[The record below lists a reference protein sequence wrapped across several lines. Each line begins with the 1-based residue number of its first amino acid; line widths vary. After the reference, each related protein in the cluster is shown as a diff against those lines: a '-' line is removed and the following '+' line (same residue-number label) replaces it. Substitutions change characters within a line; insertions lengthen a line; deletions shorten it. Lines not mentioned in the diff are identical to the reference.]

1 MDINF
6 ADLATN
12 SVFLVLFVWLLKF
25 VIDTNKEREVK
36 YQEIISNLSEG
47 VIKEVDK
54 LNNKIDN
61 VEGDIADIKNMV
73 GGVLDVGKGDEIN
86 RG

>member
-1 MDINF
+1 MDINL